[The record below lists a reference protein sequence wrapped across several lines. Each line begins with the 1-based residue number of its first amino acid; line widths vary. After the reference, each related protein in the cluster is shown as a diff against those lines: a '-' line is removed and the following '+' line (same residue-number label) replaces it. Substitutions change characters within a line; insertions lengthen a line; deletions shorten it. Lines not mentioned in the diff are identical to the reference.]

1 MARSLAPTAL
11 AVFILALTLPA
22 GLAPAQQAPFPTRP
36 ITLIVPF
43 APGGAT
49 DIVARLV
56 ATRIGEDLGQT
67 LVIDNRT
74 GGAGNIG
81 TAAAARA
88 APDGYTLVLATTS
101 QLINQFLSKSPPFNL
116 FVDLVPVALIAD
128 APEVIAISAKLGVA
142 TLAEFAR
149 AAQADSAGFNY
160 GSPGTGSVPH
170 LGGEV
175 LGRALKAKVV
185 HVPFRGSADAAKDV
199 AAGNI
204 QFTLATQATVAPFVE
219 SNLVKIIAVAAPR
232 RLRTLPDVP
241 TTVEAGYPGVELSN
255 WFGIMAP
262 RATSAQLVALINR
275 SFNKALAQ
283 PEVESALLRQGIE
296 PVRDTPEQFAARLKD
311 DAQTY
316 KRLVDDFGLAPQ

>member
-1 MARSLAPTAL
+1 MARSLVGMTL
-11 AVFILALTLPA
+11 AISCLAWVLPA
-22 GLAPAQQAPFPTRP
+22 AQAQQAPFPTRP

-116 FVDLVPVALIAD
+116 FADLVPVALIAD

-142 TLAEFAR
+142 TLKEFAR
-149 AAQADSAGFNY
+149 AAQADAAGFNY

-175 LGRALKAKVV
+175 LGRALNAKVI

-241 TTVEAGYPGVELSN
+241 RGRLSGRRAVELVRHH
-255 WFGIMAP
+255 G
-262 RATSAQLVALINR
+262 SARDESA
-275 SFNKALAQ
+275 AGCAAQ
-283 PEVESALLRQGIE
+283 PLLQQGALPAGGRVGA
-296 PVRDTPEQFAARLKD
+296 VAAGHRARARDAGAIRGSP
-311 DAQTY
+311 
-316 KRLVDDFGLAPQ
+316 